1 MRVLLVLPVLPA
13 LALLVACQRPPRADL
28 DPKATFR
35 RLVEEPGPDLPDG
48 DLAALLTRAAYAH
61 HPELDRAV
69 AEWEGARAAIW
80 SAGARPNPSL
90 SVGVQ
95 HTEGVPRPWAFSAGL
110 GLPIE
115 TGGKR
120 SHRIRIA
127 EAQAKAAELRVAET
141 AWRLRLDI
149 HRQVLAWQAAREAA
163 AIAQGESR
171 LLAELLQVQDRRLSL
186 GEVGR
191 PERDATLLAARH
203 AEDQARQA
211 QAAEERAA
219 LDLAQV
225 AGLAPASLLPR
236 LGKEGPL
243 VTVLGEGP
251 VPPPSE
257 ALLNRLDIRQVL
269 LGWEANEAALDL
281 EVAKRIPNLRLG
293 PGYTWDP
300 AGSQWNFGLSLEL
313 PLLDRREGP
322 IAEALARRKALEAE
336 LRLRETQ
343 ALLGAEAA
351 QKRAAQARLRWGAAT
366 QALQAAQT
374 RETQTQRAFALG
386 EDDRAARLGA
396 AREVLALR
404 RQALGAWLEAG
415 QARLDLEAAFQR
427 PLDPHEQPYS
437 GRLQLGERSEPKRA
451 ARAIA
456 GGAR

>member
-1 MRVLLVLPVLPA
+1 MRAVLILPI
-13 LALLVACQRPPRADL
+13 LAFLLACQRPPRAEL
-28 DPKATFR
+28 DPKASFR
-35 RLVEEPGPDLPDG
+35 SLLQEPGPLLPEG
-48 DLAALLTRAAYAH
+48 DLARVLTGAAYAR
-61 HPELDRAV
+61 HPELARAQ
-69 AEWEGARAAIW
+69 AELEGARAAIR

-95 HTEGVPRPWAFSAGL
+95 HTDGVPRPWVFSAGL

-141 AWRLRLDI
+141 AWRLRMDI
-149 HRQVLAWQAAREAA
+149 HRHVRVWQAAREAA
-163 AIAQGESR
+163 GLAQVESR
-171 LLAELLQVQDRRLSL
+171 VLSELLQLQDRRLAL

-191 PERDATLLAARH
+191 PERDATLLEARH
-203 AEDQARQA
+203 AEDQARLA

-219 LDLAQV
+219 LDLSQT

-243 VTVLGEGP
+243 VTAVEEGP
-251 VPPPSE
+251 IPPPSE

-281 EVAKRIPNLRLG
+281 ELAKRLPNLSLG

-300 AGSQWNFGLSLEL
+300 AGNQWNVGLSLEL

-322 IAEALARRKALEAE
+322 IAEALARRKGLEAE
-336 LRLRETQ
+336 LRLHETQ

-351 QKRAAQARLRWGAAT
+351 QKRAVQARLRWEAAT
-366 QALQAAQT
+366 QALQAAKA
-374 RETQTQRAFALG
+374 RETQTQLAFALG
-386 EDDRAARLGA
+386 EGDRAARLGA
-396 AREVLALR
+396 TREVLALR
-404 RQALGAWLEAG
+404 RQALEAWLEAG
-415 QARLDLEAAFQR
+415 QARLDLEAVFQH
-427 PLDPHEQPYS
+427 PLDPHEQPY
-437 GRLQLGERSEPKRA
+437 
-451 ARAIA
+451 
-456 GGAR
+456 GGLK